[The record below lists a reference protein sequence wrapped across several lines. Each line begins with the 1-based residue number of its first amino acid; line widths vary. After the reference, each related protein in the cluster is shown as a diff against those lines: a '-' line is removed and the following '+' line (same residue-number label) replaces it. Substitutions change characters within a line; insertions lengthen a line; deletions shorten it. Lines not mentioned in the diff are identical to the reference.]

1 MEKVVH
7 LFDTFKPIFYLIFS
21 EHEKISFG
29 SIKFGKILNVFEP
42 FKFENGLNRLTPLP
56 ETIPGP
62 YLAAPT
68 SPVQACLGRS
78 HNMATPP
85 AHAHHSRAGAG
96 LTPPLSGQAPP
107 LLLPPR
113 GECKDPP
120 PHCSRCHTS
129 FKKCRAP
136 PLSVSFPRTPFL
148 LPPERDEAPPLP
160 TASCPRRCR
169 GSSLMVPESKLP
181 PLQPPP
187 LGELPPR

>member
-56 ETIPGP
+56 ETVPGP
-62 YLAAPT
+62 FLVAPT
-68 SPVQACLGRS
+68 SPVQACQGRS
-78 HNMATPP
+78 HNMVAPP

-120 PHCSRCHTS
+120 PPLLSLPHQLQ
-129 FKKCRAP
+129 KCRAP
-136 PLSVSFPRTPFL
+136 PSSVSFPRTPFL
-148 LPPERDEAPPLP
+148 LPPGRARSPTTPHRLLSAPVLRFIVDGARVEAATTTTTP
-160 TASCPRRCR
+160 SR
-169 GSSLMVPESKLP
+169 
-181 PLQPPP
+181 
-187 LGELPPR
+187 